1 MTNVATRLLDER
13 GWAYEVGPERGVLRF
28 VFAGSDEPWQCFID
42 LQEDAERV
50 VIYSVCPFNV
60 PEELRR
66 RMAELLTR
74 ANYGL
79 VIGNFELDLD
89 DGEVRYK
96 TSIDYT
102 GSELTEQLLSRA
114 LLANLHTMDSHLA
127 AIVAIMDRD
136 PATTAELV
144 ARVRR
149 PGADGAR

>member
-13 GWAYEVGPERGVLRF
+13 GCSYETLPEGGVLTF
-28 VFAGSDEPWQCFID
+28 LFSGGDESWQCFIE
-42 LQEDAERV
+42 LQEDAQRV

-60 PEELRR
+60 PEQLRR
-66 RMAELLTR
+66 RMAEFLTR

-79 VIGNFELDLD
+79 LIGNFELDLD

-96 TSIDYT
+96 TSIDHK
-102 GSELTEQLLSRA
+102 GSELTTPLLSRA
-114 LLANLHTMDSHLA
+114 LLANLHTMDSHLG
-127 AIVAIMDRD
+127 AIAAIMDRD

-149 PGADGAR
+149 PSA

>member
-13 GWAYEVGPERGVLRF
+13 GWAYEAGPGHVLRF
-28 VFAGSDEPWQCFID
+28 VFAGSDESWQCFID
-42 LQEDAERV
+42 LQEDAQRV

-66 RMAELLTR
+66 RMAEFLTR

-102 GSELTEQLLSRA
+102 GAELTEQLLARA
-114 LLANLHTMDSHLA
+114 LLANLHTMDGHLG

-144 ARVRR
+144 ARVRH
-149 PGADGAR
+149 PGVDGAR